1 MVGFDEEHG
10 KDSGY
15 CRHYLAHLP
24 PLLLTPPFS
33 FDVGLVGKS
42 SEKMGNSSVLQWF
55 ELSGLEMVS
64 SFMCVC
70 RRATVS

>member
-24 PLLLTPPFS
+24 PPSLKLHPSLLMWLWLEKVAKKWVILLS
-33 FDVGLVGKS
+33 YSGS
-42 SEKMGNSSVLQWF
+42 SYQ
-55 ELSGLEMVS
+55 
-64 SFMCVC
+64 
-70 RRATVS
+70 A

>member
-24 PLLLTPPFS
+24 PLLKLHPS
-33 FDVGLVGKS
+33 LLMWLWL
-42 SEKMGNSSVLQWF
+42 EKVAKKWVKRPVIL
-55 ELSGLEMVS
+55 LSYSGPS
-64 SFMCVC
+64 YQ
-70 RRATVS
+70 A